1 MRASLMLT
9 PLYTRVSRKQR
20 SEENSNGNGQSK

>member
-1 MRASLMLT
+1 MLT

>member
-20 SEENSNGNGQSK
+20 PEENSNGQKK